1 MCTTPRQLLPSVF
14 GGNLYPRGLR
24 RTLKLLTC
32 PAATDNDAADG
43 NGFCIGDGF
52 GRKSKLFF
60 LSVCFFLLKFHWMS
74 LCTGVSGCA
83 CTDRCRPELVKTPT
97 QANFFF
103 MSWKLCSAM
112 LYCRKIPGP
121 SVTLPMKVNS
131 LCAWTSS
138 KFSHATTPTTYC
150 RGTVSL
156 SPALMLHIHQ
166 FQQFVRVLTSSQTT
180 PWYNP
185 LLIAK
190 VGVEYVNCD
199 EWSSEMCSMQGD
211 NASANALKTAL
222 THELAESVAMCLF
235 ESSSSSRVKTTLLF
249 INASH
254 QHKWRWGRLLQLQ
267 TYALNFLFF
276 FCHPWAIASCLESGI
291 I

>member
-1 MCTTPRQLLPSVF
+1 
-14 GGNLYPRGLR
+14 
-24 RTLKLLTC
+24 
-32 PAATDNDAADG
+32 
-43 NGFCIGDGF
+43 
-52 GRKSKLFF
+52 
-60 LSVCFFLLKFHWMS
+60 MS
-74 LCTGVSGCA
+74 LCTGVSGCT

-103 MSWKLCSAM
+103 MTWRLCSAM

-150 RGTVSL
+150 RRTVSL

-180 PWYNP
+180 
-185 LLIAK
+185 LLIAN

-211 NASANALKTAL
+211 SASANALKTAL
-222 THELAESVAMCLF
+222 RRELAESVAMCLF
-235 ESSSSSRVKTTLLF
+235 ESSPSSRVKTTLLF

-254 QHKWRWGRLLQLQ
+254 QHKWRWGRLLQLHM
-267 TYALNFLFF
+267 LFIFF
-276 FCHPWAIASCLESGI
+276 FFFRHPLAIASCSESGI